1 MDLRS
6 QTWIRYM
13 SIFSGTV
20 ITTCL
25 VAIWPDYDDAVSG
38 EVCSVTYCPKGGPPG
53 CTPQHQSTN
62 HSHCWVLHL
71 HSNPAQQQHLQR
83 PSLKTGQW
91 KWLQELQKYFKKLV
105 TTRDGF
111 KKDKSCTAPSAIPRC
126 QNMSLV
132 FWLNCCLTW
141 AYSFGEINA
150 LPV

>member
-1 MDLRS
+1 MDKVHEHILWNCNNYLLSSNLTWLWWCCFRGGLLCHILS
-6 QTWIRYM
+6 Q
-13 SIFSGTV
+13 G
-20 ITTCL
+20 
-25 VAIWPDYDDAVSG
+25 WPTRMHPPTPIYQPLPLLSSTFTQQP
-38 EVCSVTYCPKGGPPG
+38 CSTA
-53 CTPQHQSTN
+53 TSTKAFFKDRTMKM
-62 HSHCWVLHL
+62 V
-71 HSNPAQQQHLQR
+71 
-83 PSLKTGQW
+83 
-91 KWLQELQKYFKKLV
+91 QELQKYFKKLV